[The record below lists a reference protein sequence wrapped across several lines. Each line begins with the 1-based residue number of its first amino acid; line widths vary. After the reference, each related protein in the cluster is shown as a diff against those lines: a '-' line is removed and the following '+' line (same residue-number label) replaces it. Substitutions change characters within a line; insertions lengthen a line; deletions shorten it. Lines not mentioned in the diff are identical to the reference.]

1 MDTLNHYRDAIQA
14 LLQAYA
20 ALADPNGSVQDETV
34 FDREGDRYLLMAV
47 GWQGPRRIHQCVLHL
62 DLVDGE
68 VWVQANHT
76 DQDIVAELVAAGV
89 APHDIV
95 LAFHPPE
102 ARALAAQI
110 VG

>member
-1 MDTLNHYRDAIQA
+1 MDTLTRYRDAIQA

-20 ALADPNGSVQDETV
+20 ALSDPNGSVQDETV
-34 FDREGDRYLLMAV
+34 FDREADRYLLMAV

-62 DLVDGE
+62 DLVAGE

-76 DQDIVAELVAAGV
+76 DQGIVAELVAAGI
-89 APHDIV
+89 APNDIV

-102 ARALAAQI
+102 ARALVAHAM
-110 VG
+110 G